1 MSGLNQNNTN
11 TQQENQAVFYQ
22 IESGIPFF
30 TTDTRRFKKL
40 AESMEVADSVL
51 LKTNQERRSLLTAFR
66 YQGKKGQSRA
76 SNQGFRVWR
85 IK

>member
-1 MSGLNQNNTN
+1 MSESHTNNTN

-40 AESMEVADSVL
+40 AEQMEVADSIL

-66 YQGKKGQSRA
+66 YQGRKGQSRKN
-76 SNQGFRVWR
+76 NQGWRVWR
-85 IK
+85 VK